1 MFGMKKVVGPVIAV
15 LVVAVLVA
23 AAGGVGF
30 LRGMASSVPEIV
42 EVETESTTTEVV
54 NAVEREEQ
62 VVLVS
67 SSVQGLHKTET
78 RRTAF
83 GQNVPGSGRTHFLQ
97 YTFTAKLGIEG
108 KDVEIR
114 ETADNEFTIVIP
126 AFTFIGHSDPTFET
140 VLEDGG
146 IIRFVSPEID
156 TASVITDV
164 LNGEAKNEHVRRNTE
179 LLKDQAKVFYSG
191 IVHAIDEDA
200 QLTFEYRKAASD

>member
-1 MFGMKKVVGPVIAV
+1 MFGSKKSKIDVFV
-15 LVVAVLVA
+15 LVVAALMAIILVL
-23 AAGGVGF
+23 GVF
-30 LRGMASSVPEIV
+30 IWRSTSSALSEPIG
-42 EVETESTTTEVV
+42 VETESSTSEIV

-83 GQNVPGSGRTHFLQ
+83 GRGVPGSGRTHFLQ
-97 YTFTAKLGIEG
+97 YTYTAKLGIEG

-200 QLTFEYRKAASD
+200 QLTFEYE

>member
-1 MFGMKKVVGPVIAV
+1 MILTLVLVAV
-15 LVVAVLVA
+15 LVVSFWGQISTL
-23 AAGGVGF
+23 F
-30 LRGMASSVPEIV
+30 NDPV
-42 EVETESTTTEVV
+42 ETVTESTTTEVV

-97 YTFTAKLGIEG
+97 YTYTAKLGIEG
-108 KDVEIR
+108 KDVDIR

-146 IIRFVSPEID
+146 ALRFVAPEID
-156 TASVITDV
+156 TADVITQV
-164 LNGEAKNEHVRRNTE
+164 LNGEAKAEHVRRNTA

-191 IVHAIDEDA
+191 IVHSIDEDA
-200 QLTFEYRKAASD
+200 KLTFEYRNPASG

>member
-1 MFGMKKVVGPVIAV
+1 MFGSKKSKIDVFV
-15 LVVAVLVA
+15 LVVAALMAIILVL
-23 AAGGVGF
+23 GVF
-30 LRGMASSVPEIV
+30 IWRSTSSALSEPIG
-42 EVETESTTTEVV
+42 VETESSTSEIV

-83 GQNVPGSGRTHFLQ
+83 GRGVPGSGRTHFLQ
-97 YTFTAKLGIEG
+97 YTYTAKLGIEG
-108 KDVEIR
+108 KDVDIR

-146 IIRFVSPEID
+146 VLRFVSPEID
-156 TASVITDV
+156 TAAIITDV
-164 LNGEAKNEHVRRNTE
+164 LNGEAKTEHVRRNDA

-191 IVHAIDEDA
+191 IIHAIDEDA
-200 QLTFEYRKAASD
+200 QLTFEYR